1 MWNLSNKNWP
11 KRIMNHYVFLFSKF
25 DTIMPHRWNRLGW
38 PKYLYSEAEE
48 LQNFA
53 KGSQINKKY
62 LEMLN
67 NIEVFVIL
75 QGLRLNA

>member
-1 MWNLSNKNWP
+1 MYFFFQNLIQLCHIGEKDYDGQ
-11 KRIMNHYVFLFSKF
+11 KH
-25 DTIMPHRWNRLGW
+25 
-38 PKYLYSEAEE
+38 LYSEAEE

-67 NIEVFVIL
+67 NIEMLSLV
-75 QGLRLNA
+75 RS